1 MVNKNSLMFA
11 PGDLGNSPSKYDP
24 YYSKKIRDFCQE
36 IQAED
41 RGKVKVE
48 VEVKEKKGW
57 RLEDRGK
64 RGELTGKE

>member
-1 MVNKNSLMFA
+1 MNVG
-11 PGDLGNSPSKYDP
+11 PQDIP
-24 YYSKKIRDFCQE
+24 YYSKKIRDFCQEIQAE

-57 RLEDRGK
+57 RLEDRG
-64 RGELTGKE
+64 EQ

>member
-1 MVNKNSLMFA
+1 MFA

-36 IQAED
+36 IQVED
-41 RGKVKVE
+41 RGKVK

-57 RLEDRGK
+57 RLEDRG
-64 RGELTGKE
+64 

>member
-1 MVNKNSLMFA
+1 MNVG
-11 PGDLGNSPSKYDP
+11 PRDIP

-36 IQAED
+36 IQGED

-57 RLEDRGK
+57 RLEDRG
-64 RGELTGKE
+64 EQ